1 MTAAGDRT
9 PILVVDDEPQTRRL
23 LRTSLAVQGYQVL
36 EAGSG
41 AAAIAMI
48 GREKPEAV
56 ILDLGLPDLD
66 GLDVIRRVR
75 AGGSKVPIIVLSS
88 RGDER
93 GKVEAFDLGAD
104 DYVTKPFGMA
114 ELVARI
120 RAAIRHRVQEQG
132 GEPYFKSGTLTVD
145 LVRRIVMVK
154 GEEVRLS
161 PKEYDILRL
170 LVLRAGRVLTHNFLM
185 QEVWGIGCQ
194 VQYLRIYVRQLRQKI
209 EPEPERPIHII
220 TETGVGYRLRVHD
233 NGEGLQP
240 VSKQGGQ

>member
-1 MTAAGDRT
+1 MLLIRSSG
-9 PILVVDDEPQTRRL
+9 L
-23 LRTSLAVQGYQVL
+23 LRG
-36 EAGSG
+36 G
-41 AAAIAMI
+41 MI
-48 GREKPEAV
+48 
-56 ILDLGLPDLD
+56 
-66 GLDVIRRVR
+66 
-75 AGGSKVPIIVLSS
+75 
-88 RGDER
+88 
-93 GKVEAFDLGAD
+93 
-104 DYVTKPFGMA
+104 
-114 ELVARI
+114 
-120 RAAIRHRVQEQG
+120 VQEQG